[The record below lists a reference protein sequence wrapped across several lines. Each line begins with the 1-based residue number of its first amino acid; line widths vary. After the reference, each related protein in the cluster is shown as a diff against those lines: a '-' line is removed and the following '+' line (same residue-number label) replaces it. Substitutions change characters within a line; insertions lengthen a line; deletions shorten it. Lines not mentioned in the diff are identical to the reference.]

1 MDERV
6 KFIARLLDCEAMSRP
21 CLVETRRRALLR

>member
-6 KFIARLLDCEAMSRP
+6 KFIARVLDGETMSRLCEEFDRNEP
-21 CLVETRRRALLR
+21 